1 MSKELRLSVQ
11 LWLELLP
18 SSCSGVVGSSL
29 INPVFVGG
37 TGRSGSTIVGD
48 LLDHHPAITLTRPM
62 EVRFITGNNGIAEA
76 LAKAGK
82 PAGMKAAEL
91 AVERIHNRWF
101 HRAEN
106 VGLHTSMSKEFVA
119 ETTDRYLARFEN
131 NPQQATQELVYS
143 IMEKMALGCNA
154 ERWVDTTP
162 ANARKANLI
171 EPIYPQYKVI
181 VVVRDGRD
189 VAASFVHQDFGPSDV
204 FEALSQW
211 EQRMIK
217 SDQAIKKC
225 AAGVVLS
232 LDLQDLVV
240 TARDQSL
247 NLILEH
253 CELEDC
259 VEMRDW
265 FNLKVTAEGAHA
277 GRWRRDFDDST
288 CAAIDEVYAES
299 CGRLGN
305 LGIAIPASG
314 D

>member
-1 MSKELRLSVQ
+1 M
-11 LWLELLP
+11 
-18 SSCSGVVGSSL
+18 GSSL
-29 INPVFVGG
+29 LNPVFVGG

-48 LLDHHPAITLTRPM
+48 LLDHHPDTTLTRPM
-62 EVRFITGNNGIAEA
+62 EVRFITGNNGIVDA

-82 PAGMKAAEL
+82 PAGLKAAGL
-91 AVERIHNRWF
+91 AVDRIHNRWF
-101 HRAEN
+101 NRAEN
-106 VGLHTSMSKEFVA
+106 VGLHTSMSQEFVM
-119 ETTDRYLARFEN
+119 ETTDRYLEHYEN
-131 NPQQATQELVYS
+131 SPQHATQELVHA
-143 IMEKMALGCNA
+143 IMEKVALGCNA

-171 EPIYPQYKVI
+171 APIYPEYKVI

-204 FEALSQW
+204 FEAVSQW

-225 AAGVVLS
+225 ATGAVLS

-240 TARDQSL
+240 TEREASV

-253 CELEDC
+253 CGLENS

-265 FNLKVTAEGAHA
+265 FNSRVTAESAHA

-288 CAAIDEVYAES
+288 CAVIDEVYDDS
-299 CGRLGN
+299 CERLHQ
-305 LGIAIPASG
+305 LGISIPVSG
-314 D
+314 E